1 MDIGTPRDGLVDAPS
16 DWPVAAETLPPAGAL
31 AGVSALS
38 DGVLR
43 TELAD
48 VFAQRR
54 LLDAR
59 LVELA
64 GEVVARSRTELGA
77 DGLARRSGHST
88 PAAMVASIGLTST
101 TDAARLCRVGTA
113 TAPRVALTG
122 ELLPPPPPVFPV
134 LAAALSGGAVGVD
147 AAIHIVRELDHTRPR
162 AAVTDLDVAEQELV
176 GFATAAT
183 ADDVRRLAVSWKTA
197 LDPDGIEPREQ
208 ALVARRSLRR
218 VILPGGM
225 TRYVIDLDPLSAA
238 YLDTALDA
246 ETTATLR
253 KVRFTR
259 QDPAAAGAH
268 GADTDPATGCTCP
281 GEKHTGSC
289 RQPDAPPDLGPD
301 PRTIRQI
308 GADVIVDLARHVLSC
323 RDTTPALASA
333 TVIVRINHDT
343 LTTGAGAVTI
353 DGSEQPISVSTARRV
368 AADAHIIPIVLGTQ
382 SQVLDLGRAARL
394 FTPAQKLAITDR
406 DGGCAAPGCTSP
418 PTWTEVHH
426 IKWWHRD
433 SGPTNLSNG
442 DPPLH
447 ERPPPGP
454 HPELGHP
461 DTRQHRLVHPTR
473 HHRPEPHPH
482 PRRTTT
488 HTTPPTVNAMM
499 ASGSRVAA

>member
-1 MDIGTPRDGLVDAPS
+1 M
-16 DWPVAAETLPPAGAL
+16 
-31 AGVSALS
+31 SALS
-38 DGVLR
+38 DGMLR

-64 GEVVARSRTELGA
+64 GEVVARSRSELGA
-77 DGLARRSGHST
+77 DGLARRSGYST

-122 ELLPPPPPVFPV
+122 ELLPPVFPV

-238 YLDTALDA
+238 YLDTAIDA

-253 KVRFTR
+253 RVRFTGHATGTGSAA
-259 QDPAAAGAH
+259 DSADGAPGAAGAA
-268 GADTDPATGCTCP
+268 GAAGATDDRPNDP
-281 GEKHTGSC
+281 
-289 RQPDAPPDLGPD
+289 PDAPPGLGPD

-323 RDTTPALASA
+323 RETSPALAAA

-343 LTTGAGAVTI
+343 LTTGAGAATI

-433 SGPTNLSNG
+433 TGPTNLSNG
-442 DPPLH
+442 ILLCTRDHHRVHTENWDIRIHDNTVWFTPPDTIDPNRTPIRGG
-447 ERPPPGP
+447 RPPTP
-454 HPELGHP
+454 HL
-461 DTRQHRLVHPTR
+461 RQ
-473 HHRPEPHPH
+473 
-482 PRRTTT
+482 
-488 HTTPPTVNAMM
+488 
-499 ASGSRVAA
+499 